1 VNEHTVS
8 IVVISHNEGGH
19 LRMTVDA
26 MRDTT
31 PASTEIVIIDDFSAD
46 GSTEFLSGPD
56 YREVRLIRPDNRLGI
71 SAARNLGA
79 ERSHGDVIVFSDAHV
94 RPAPGWLPPLI
105 DALDDDTV
113 GAVAPAVSAL
123 GCESSKGYGFSWS
136 DPSLTM
142 RWCYDR
148 PAQAHPVPFL
158 CGCFLASRREVF
170 DRCGRFDDGL
180 IKWGFEDS
188 EYCLRLWRS
197 GYRCMVE
204 PASDIAHLFR
214 TKFPY
219 QVEWESTTH
228 NQLRTALLHLS
239 RPRCRRVFEQA
250 RGSPRFELAVSLL
263 FESDLDERRQFCAAI
278 QKHTDDTIFE
288 MLGIPE
294 WKLT

>member
-1 VNEHTVS
+1 MPEHAVS

-26 MRDTT
+26 MRATT
-31 PASTEIVIIDDFSAD
+31 PPSTEIVIVDDSSAD
-46 GSTEFLSGPD
+46 GSTDFLAGPD
-56 YREVRLIRPDNRLGI
+56 YAAVTLIRPDSRLGI

-79 ERSHGDVIVFSDAHV
+79 ARAHGDVLVFSDAHV
-94 RPAPGWLPPLI
+94 VPAPGWLPPLI
-105 DALDDDTV
+105 DALDDDTA

-123 GCESSKGYGFSWS
+123 GRESSKGYGFTWT

-148 PAQAHPVPFL
+148 PAGIRPVPFL

-170 DRCGRFDDGL
+170 ERCGRFDDGL

-197 GYRCMVE
+197 GYRCLVE

-239 RPRCRRVFEQA
+239 RPRCRRVLEQA
-250 RGSPRFELAVSLL
+250 RSHPRFELALALL
-263 FESDLDERRQFCAAI
+263 FDSDLDERGQFCASI
-278 QKHTDDTIFE
+278 QKHTDDVIFDQ
-288 MLGIPE
+288 LKIAD
-294 WKLT
+294 W

>member
-1 VNEHTVS
+1 VGERQVS
-8 IVVISHNEGGH
+8 IVVISHNEGDH
-19 LRMTVDA
+19 LRMTIDA

-31 PASTEIVIIDDFSAD
+31 PASTEIVIVDDFSAD
-46 GSTEFLSGPD
+46 GSTGFLSGPE
-56 YREVRLIRPDNRLGI
+56 YRDVRLIRPDTRLGI

-79 ERSHGDVIVFSDAHV
+79 ERSTGEILVFSDAHV
-94 RPAPGWLPPLI
+94 VPGKGWLPPLA

-113 GAVAPAVSAL
+113 GAVAPAVSTL
-123 GCESSKGYGFSWS
+123 GNESHKGYGFTWT

-142 RWCYDR
+142 RWCYGR
-148 PAQAHPVPFL
+148 PSGVHSVPFL

-188 EYCLRLWRS
+188 EYSLRLWLS
-197 GYRCMVE
+197 GYRCVVQ

-239 RPRCRRVFEQA
+239 RARCRRVFEQA
-250 RGSPRFELAVSLL
+250 RGNPRFELAVARL
-263 FESDLDERRQFCAAI
+263 FDSDLDERKQFCSAI
-278 QKHTDDTIFE
+278 QKHTDDAIFD
-288 MLGIPE
+288 LLKIPC
-294 WKLT
+294 W

>member
-1 VNEHTVS
+1 MDERQVS

-31 PASTEIVIIDDFSAD
+31 PASTEIVIVDDFSAD
-46 GSTEFLSGPD
+46 GSTGFLSGPG
-56 YREVRLIRPDNRLGI
+56 YRDVRLIRPDTRLGI
-71 SAARNLGA
+71 SAARNMGA
-79 ERSHGDVIVFSDAHV
+79 ERSSGDVIVFSDAHV
-94 RPAPGWLPPLI
+94 VPGPGWLPPLV

-113 GAVAPAVSAL
+113 GAVAPTVSAL
-123 GCESSKGYGFSWS
+123 GNESSKGYGFTWS

-148 PAQAHPVPFL
+148 PSRVHPVPFL

-170 DRCGRFDDGL
+170 DRCGRFDEGL

-188 EYCLRLWRS
+188 EYSLRLWLS
-197 GYRCMVE
+197 GYRCVVQ

-239 RPRCRRVFEQA
+239 RPRCTRVLEQA
-250 RGSPRFELAVSLL
+250 RGSPRFELAVARL
-263 FESDLDERRQFCAAI
+263 FDSDLDERRQFCSAI
-278 QKHTDDTIFE
+278 QKHTDDAIFD
-288 MLGIPE
+288 MLGIPC
-294 WKLT
+294 W

>member
-1 VNEHTVS
+1 MNEHTVS

-19 LRMTVDA
+19 LQMTIDA

-31 PASTEIVIIDDFSAD
+31 PPSTEIVVVDDFSAD
-46 GSTEFLSGPD
+46 GSTGFLAGPG
-56 YREVRLIRPDNRLGI
+56 YHAVRLIRPDTRLGI

-79 ERSHGDVIVFSDAHV
+79 EQSGGEIIVFSDAHV
-94 RPAPGWLPPLI
+94 VPGPGWLPPLL

-113 GAVAPAVSAL
+113 GAAAPTVSAL
-123 GCESSKGYGFSWS
+123 GNESSKGYGFTWT

-148 PAQAHPVPFL
+148 PSRVRSVPFL
-158 CGCFLASRREVF
+158 CGCFLASRREIF

-188 EYCLRLWRS
+188 EYSLRLWLS
-197 GYRCMVE
+197 GYRCVVQ

-239 RPRCRRVFEQA
+239 RPRCKRVFEQA
-250 RGSPRFELAVSLL
+250 RGNPRFELAVARL
-263 FESDLDERRQFCAAI
+263 FDSGLDERRRFCAAI
-278 QKHTDDTIFE
+278 QKHTDDAVFD
-288 MLGIPE
+288 MLQIPT
-294 WKLT
+294 W

>member
-1 VNEHTVS
+1 MPEHAVS
-8 IVVISHNEGGH
+8 VVVISHNEGGH

-26 MRDTT
+26 LRATT
-31 PASTEIVIIDDFSAD
+31 PPSTEIVIVDDFSAD
-46 GSTEFLSGPD
+46 GSTDFLDGTE
-56 YREVRLIRPDNRLGI
+56 YAEVRLIRPDSRLGI

-79 ERSHGDVIVFSDAHV
+79 ARSHGDVLVFSDAHV
-94 RPAPGWLPPLI
+94 VPAPGWLPPLI
-105 DALDDDTV
+105 DALDDDTA

-123 GCESSKGYGFSWS
+123 GRESSKGYGFTWT

-148 PAQAHPVPFL
+148 PAGIHPVPFL

-170 DRCGRFDDGL
+170 ERCGRFDDGL

-197 GYRCMVE
+197 GYRCLVE

-214 TKFPY
+214 TTFPY

-239 RPRCRRVFEQA
+239 RPRCRRVLEQARDNPRFEQA
-250 RGSPRFELAVSLL
+250 LALV
-263 FESDLDERRQFCAAI
+263 FDSDLDERAQFCASI
-278 QKHTDDTIFE
+278 QKHTDDVIFDQ
-288 MLGIPE
+288 LKIAD
-294 WKLT
+294 W

>member
-1 VNEHTVS
+1 VNERQVS
-8 IVVISHNEGGH
+8 IVVISHNEGDH

-26 MRDTT
+26 MLDTT
-31 PASTEIVIIDDFSAD
+31 PASTEIVIVDDFSAD
-46 GSTEFLSGPD
+46 ASTDFLSGPG
-56 YREVRLIRPDNRLGI
+56 YGGVRLIRPDTRLGI

-79 ERSHGDVIVFSDAHV
+79 ELSSGDVIVFSDAHV
-94 RPAPGWLPPLI
+94 VPDPGWLPPLA

-113 GAVAPAVSAL
+113 GAVAPTVSAL
-123 GCESSKGYGFSWS
+123 GNESSKGYGFTWN

-142 RWCYDR
+142 RWCHDR
-148 PAQAHPVPFL
+148 PAAVHNVPFL

-188 EYCLRLWRS
+188 EYSLRLWLS
-197 GYRCMVE
+197 GYRCVVQ
-204 PASDIAHLFR
+204 PASEIAHLFR

-239 RPRCRRVFEQA
+239 RPRCQRVFEQA
-250 RGSPRFELAVSLL
+250 RSNPRFELALSRL
-263 FESDLDERRQFCAAI
+263 FDSGLDERRQFCSSI
-278 QKHTDDTIFE
+278 RKHTDDAVFD
-288 MLGIPE
+288 LLAIPG
-294 WKLT
+294 W